1 MKDVLLKQL
10 EVTDKKMTI
19 LLSLSFTLTKE
30 EIIDRLK
37 ILKIELRTLKQDIQ
51 NIKESNDVSEWQYIK
66 DSKRTYTRW

>member
-10 EVTDKKMTI
+10 EVPDKKMTI

-30 EIIDRLK
+30 EILDRLK

-51 NIKESNDVSEWQYIK
+51 NIKESNDVSE
-66 DSKRTYTRW
+66 

>member
-37 ILKIELRTLKQDIQ
+37 ILKIELKTLKQDIQ
-51 NIKESNDVSEWQYIK
+51 SIKESNDVSE
-66 DSKRTYTRW
+66 

>member
-1 MKDVLLKQL
+1 MKNVLLKQL

-51 NIKESNDVSEWQYIK
+51 SIKESNDVSE
-66 DSKRTYTRW
+66 

>member
-51 NIKESNDVSEWQYIK
+51 NIKESNDVSEW
-66 DSKRTYTRW
+66 

>member
-37 ILKIELRTLKQDIQ
+37 ILKIELNTLKQDIQ
-51 NIKESNDVSEWQYIK
+51 SIKESNDVSE
-66 DSKRTYTRW
+66 

>member
-37 ILKIELRTLKQDIQ
+37 ILKIELKTLKQDIQ
-51 NIKESNDVSEWQYIK
+51 RIKESNDVSK
-66 DSKRTYTRW
+66 

>member
-30 EIIDRLK
+30 EILDRLK
-37 ILKIELRTLKQDIQ
+37 ILKIELNTLKQDIQ
-51 NIKESNDVSEWQYIK
+51 SIKESNDVSE
-66 DSKRTYTRW
+66 

>member
-37 ILKIELRTLKQDIQ
+37 ILKIELNTLKQDIQ
-51 NIKESNDVSEWQYIK
+51 SIKGSNDVSE
-66 DSKRTYTRW
+66 

>member
-30 EIIDRLK
+30 EILDRLK
-37 ILKIELRTLKQDIQ
+37 ILKIELKTLKQDIQ
-51 NIKESNDVSEWQYIK
+51 NIKESNDVSE
-66 DSKRTYTRW
+66 

>member
-30 EIIDRLK
+30 EILDRLK

-51 NIKESNDVSEWQYIK
+51 NIKESNDVSE
-66 DSKRTYTRW
+66 

>member
-37 ILKIELRTLKQDIQ
+37 ILKIELNTLKQDIQ
-51 NIKESNDVSEWQYIK
+51 SIKESNDVSEW
-66 DSKRTYTRW
+66 

>member
-30 EIIDRLK
+30 EIRDRLK
-37 ILKIELRTLKQDIQ
+37 ILKIELKTLKQDIQ
-51 NIKESNDVSEWQYIK
+51 RIKESNDVSK
-66 DSKRTYTRW
+66 

>member
-30 EIIDRLK
+30 EILDRLK

-51 NIKESNDVSEWQYIK
+51 NIKESNDVSEW
-66 DSKRTYTRW
+66 

>member
-30 EIIDRLK
+30 EILDRLK

-51 NIKESNDVSEWQYIK
+51 SIKESNDVSE
-66 DSKRTYTRW
+66 

>member
-10 EVTDKKMTI
+10 EVTDKKMTT

-30 EIIDRLK
+30 EILDRLK

-51 NIKESNDVSEWQYIK
+51 NIKESNDVSE
-66 DSKRTYTRW
+66 

>member
-37 ILKIELRTLKQDIQ
+37 I
-51 NIKESNDVSEWQYIK
+51 
-66 DSKRTYTRW
+66 

>member
-51 NIKESNDVSEWQYIK
+51 NIKESNDVSE
-66 DSKRTYTRW
+66 

>member
-30 EIIDRLK
+30 EILDRLK
-37 ILKIELRTLKQDIQ
+37 ILKIELKTLKQDIQ
-51 NIKESNDVSEWQYIK
+51 SIKESNDVSE
-66 DSKRTYTRW
+66 

>member
-37 ILKIELRTLKQDIQ
+37 ILKIELNTLKQDIQ
-51 NIKESNDVSEWQYIK
+51 NIKESNDVSE
-66 DSKRTYTRW
+66 

>member
-37 ILKIELRTLKQDIQ
+37 ILKIELKTLKQDIQ
-51 NIKESNDVSEWQYIK
+51 NIKESNDVSE
-66 DSKRTYTRW
+66 

>member
-30 EIIDRLK
+30 KIIDRLK

-51 NIKESNDVSEWQYIK
+51 NIKESNDVSE
-66 DSKRTYTRW
+66 

>member
-51 NIKESNDVSEWQYIK
+51 SIKESNDVSE
-66 DSKRTYTRW
+66 